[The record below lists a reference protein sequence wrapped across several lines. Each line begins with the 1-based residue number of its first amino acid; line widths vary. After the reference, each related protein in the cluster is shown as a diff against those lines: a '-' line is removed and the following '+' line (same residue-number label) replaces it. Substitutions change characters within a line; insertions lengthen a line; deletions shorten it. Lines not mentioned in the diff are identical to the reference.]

1 MTTYQFI
8 PNALFLCLLEEHH
21 RLKQLDNKVIKATP
35 KFSSMGTL
43 GPPLRYLLLRFWT
56 ELQTVRQPM
65 KNSWPKS
72 MVSLKKKKKKRWQ
85 SYIKFSLE
93 KCQNISELRV
103 KIPNTNT
110 ISYLLKHRI
119 KTTNMETIA

>member
-72 MVSLKKKKKKRWQ
+72 MVSLKKKKKKGGKVIL
-85 SYIKFSLE
+85 SSLW
-93 KCQNISELRV
+93 KNARTFQN
-103 KIPNTNT
+103 
-110 ISYLLKHRI
+110 
-119 KTTNMETIA
+119 

>member
-43 GPPLRYLLLRFWT
+43 GPPFTSKVLDRT
-56 ELQTVRQPM
+56 ADSQTT
-65 KNSWPKS
+65 
-72 MVSLKKKKKKRWQ
+72 
-85 SYIKFSLE
+85 YE
-93 KCQNISELRV
+93 KQL
-103 KIPNTNT
+103 
-110 ISYLLKHRI
+110 
-119 KTTNMETIA
+119 A